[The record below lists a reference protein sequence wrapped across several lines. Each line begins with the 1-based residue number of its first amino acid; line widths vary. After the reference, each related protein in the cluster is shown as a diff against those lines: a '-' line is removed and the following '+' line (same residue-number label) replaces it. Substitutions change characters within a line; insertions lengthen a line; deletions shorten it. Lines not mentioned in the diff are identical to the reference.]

1 MRTVDFSRILFDS
14 IQLCGLDRDEI
25 TAATFSQ
32 MRDLANM
39 RLKAAWEYDVF
50 PQVMKFSEV
59 TVLKDANSTPYFTL
73 PADCGEIISV
83 WSLNPVN
90 TTRNAQ
96 ITYLLNDD
104 KAYLTAP
111 KEGTVWVEYRKKVPE
126 LFGDAWDQPI
136 EFKVG
141 SQAYFD
147 SGSLTGV
154 FKPVKGK
161 PYSGNFYNCKVN
173 NVNKPCSQH
182 SDEWEIVNIPYIFAS
197 YITRA
202 VYADYLRSEGQVDSA
217 QVAEAE
223 AQAFLGE
230 EIDKIARQQ
239 GQIRRINFINP
250 YS

>member
-39 RLKAAWEYDVF
+39 RLKTAWEYDVF
-50 PQVMKFSEV
+50 PQVMKFSEIAI
-59 TVLKDANSTPYFTL
+59 LNDNNNTPYFTL
-73 PADCGEIISV
+73 PTDCGEIMAV
-83 WSLNPVN
+83 WSLNPIN
-90 TTRNAQ
+90 TTRNSQ

-104 KAYLTAP
+104 RAYLTVA

-147 SGSLTGV
+147 SGSLTGT

-161 PYSGNFYNCKVN
+161 PYSGNFYNCKIN
-173 NVNKPCSQH
+173 NVNKPCSEH
-182 SDEWEIVNIPYIFAS
+182 TNEWEIVKIPYIFAS
-197 YITRA
+197 YISRA

-217 QVAEAE
+217 QIAEAE

>member
-1 MRTVDFSRILFDS
+1 MRIVDFSRILFDS

-25 TAATFSQ
+25 TAATFAQ

-111 KEGTVWVEYRKKVPE
+111 KEGTVWVEYRLKVPE
-126 LFGDAWDQPI
+126 LHGDAWDQPV

-147 SGSLTGV
+147 AGSLTGV
-154 FKPVKGK
+154 FKPVRGK

-173 NVNKPCSQH
+173 NVNKPCSEH
-182 SDEWEIVNIPYIFAS
+182 SAEWEIVKIPYIFAS

-202 VYADYLRSEGQVDSA
+202 VYADYLRSEGQIDSA

>member
-25 TAATFSQ
+25 NAATFSQ
-32 MRDLANM
+32 IRDLANM
-39 RLKAAWEYDVF
+39 RLKTAWEYDVF
-50 PQVMKFSEV
+50 PQVMKFSEI
-59 TVLKDANSTPYFTL
+59 TVLKDSKSTPYFPL
-73 PADCGEIISV
+73 PADCGEIIAV
-83 WSLNPVN
+83 WSLNPLN

-104 KAYLTAP
+104 NAYLTSP

-147 SGSLTGV
+147 AGSLTGV
-154 FKPVKGK
+154 FKPAKGK
-161 PYSGNFYNCKVN
+161 PYIGNFYNCKVN

-182 SDEWEIVNIPYIFAS
+182 TDEWEIVKIPYIFAA
-197 YITRA
+197 YISRA
-202 VYADYLRSEGQVDSA
+202 VYSDYLRSEGQIDSA
-217 QVAEAE
+217 RVAEAE